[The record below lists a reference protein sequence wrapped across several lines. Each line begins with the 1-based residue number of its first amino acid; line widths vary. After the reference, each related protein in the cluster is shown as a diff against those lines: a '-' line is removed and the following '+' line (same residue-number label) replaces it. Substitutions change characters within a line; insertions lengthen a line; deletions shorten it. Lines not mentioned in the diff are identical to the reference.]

1 MDYET
6 MKEKPYDTLWIDK
19 AADESSAPSLP
30 SAQEVAK
37 QEINRCFEMSARRSL
52 EGDADGAMILAIA
65 GRLMEQHYL
74 LLEMNHM
81 RQRLDADNKIIEGLR
96 AEIAGLVHQRDE
108 ARQECKQAVMAER
121 KRVCEIIQNHYW
133 DSLTLDGIG
142 EAHGN
147 ALVKMIMDSGNG

>member
-1 MDYET
+1 

-19 AADESSAPSLP
+19 AADEPSVLSLP
-30 SAQEVAK
+30 SAQKVAK
-37 QEINRCFEMSARRSL
+37 QEINRCLEMSARRSL

-74 LLEMNHM
+74 LLEMNQM

-108 ARQECKQAVMAER
+108 ARQECKQVVLAER
-121 KRVCEIIQNHYW
+121 ERMCEIIKDHYW
-133 DSLTLDGIG
+133 DSLNFGEIG
-142 EAHGN
+142 KAHGVG
-147 ALVKMIMDSGNG
+147 LIKKIMESGNG